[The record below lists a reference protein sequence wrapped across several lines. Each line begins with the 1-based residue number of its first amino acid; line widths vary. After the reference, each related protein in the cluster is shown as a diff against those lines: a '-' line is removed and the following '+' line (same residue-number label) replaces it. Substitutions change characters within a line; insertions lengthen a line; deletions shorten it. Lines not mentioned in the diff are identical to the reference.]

1 VVSEQTLEVERL
13 EHGPM
18 SEHARRDRGSVAA
31 AAGVSRLELGSFPTA
46 VEAAPEL
53 GAALGVSD
61 LYVKREDRSGG
72 PYGGNKVRKLE
83 FLLGRAVERGC
94 STVVTGGGVGSHH
107 VLATA
112 VYTRE
117 VGLEPRAVQ
126 FPQPATDHVRA
137 NLRALAGLEP
147 ELRLVGSQARF
158 PAALLRERV
167 AAALGDRDYV
177 PVGGSS
183 PLGTL
188 GFVDA
193 GLELARQVERGEF
206 PRPDVVVTPASSGGT
221 LAGLVVGLDR
231 AGLDT
236 RVVGVR
242 VAGRYVANRPLI
254 ARAANR
260 TAALL
265 GGGEYSPDDIT
276 LLDGYVGPGYAEPTP
291 AGDRVTAVA
300 ADHGL
305 ELDPTYTAKT
315 VAAIAGEFDD
325 ERVLYWHTL
334 SNRRPDLLSVAA
346 ALEQLP
352 DGYRRFLD

>member
-1 VVSEQTLEVERL
+1 
-13 EHGPM
+13 M
-18 SEHARRDRGSVAA
+18 SEPTEPPQEMGETAALSRNEPSIAA
-31 AAGVSRLELGSFPTA
+31 AASVERVSLGSFPTA
-46 VEAAPEL
+46 VEAMPAL
-53 GAALGVSD
+53 GSALGVPN

-83 FLLGRAVERGC
+83 FLLGRARQRGR

-112 VYTRE
+112 AYARE

-147 ELRLVGSQARF
+147 ELRLVGSRALF

-167 AAALGDRDYV
+167 AAGFGDRHYV

-193 GLELARQVERGEF
+193 GLELARQVERGEL
-206 PRPDVVVTPASSGGT
+206 PRPDVVLTPASSGGT
-221 LAGLVVGLDR
+221 LAGLLVGLDR

-242 VAGRYVANRPLI
+242 VAGRYVANRPLV
-254 ARAANR
+254 ARTANR

-265 GGGEYSPDDIT
+265 GGGGYRPDDIT
-276 LLDGYVGPGYAEPTP
+276 LLDGYVGSGYAEPTP

-315 VAAIAGEFDD
+315 VAALAGEFDD

-334 SNRRPDLLSVAA
+334 SESRPETLSAEA
-346 ALEQLP
+346 ALERLP
-352 DGYRRFLD
+352 DSYRRFLD